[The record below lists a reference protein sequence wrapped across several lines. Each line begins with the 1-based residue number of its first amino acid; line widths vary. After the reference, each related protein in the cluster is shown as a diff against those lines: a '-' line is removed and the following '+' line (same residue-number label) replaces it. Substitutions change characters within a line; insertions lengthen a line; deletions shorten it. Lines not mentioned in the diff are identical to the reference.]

1 MTSPL
6 ATATTPLPIEVIDA
20 HHHFLDTTNNE
31 FQSFLGKFVPNES
44 YLPEHYDRDV
54 LQPLQQAGVT
64 VTGSVH
70 VECMP
75 DDGSKEAA
83 WIESLSSSVKAI
95 VGSCDLASSTVG
107 QDLQKLKES
116 STRLRGVRWI
126 LDCVGPFEPDTAT
139 HVATTRHDGID
150 YLRGSNG
157 GYDGGAV
164 PAFER
169 GFAMLEQHQL
179 GFDLQCAPAQL
190 LQAAKLFSKY
200 PNIPVCIDH
209 LGKPRMLFGSD
220 DSTNTDP
227 NKGELEVWREG
238 MKAMAKLSHVHVKI
252 SMLGYAIPGW
262 TRSPARVELMKK
274 LVQEVVDM
282 FGADRCMVALNWWK
296 DGACSDADGL
306 SSVGPD
312 PVDFLRYMSY
322 FFEDYGEQDRKKLFV
337 ETARKFYR
345 F

>member
-1 MTSPL
+1 MTDPL
-6 ATATTPLPIEVIDA
+6 ANTPLPTEFVDA
-20 HHHFLDTTNNE
+20 HHHFLDTTINE
-31 FQSFLGKFVPNES
+31 FQSFLGKCVPNES
-44 YLPEHYDRDV
+44 YLPEHYYRDV
-54 LQPLQQAGVT
+54 VQPLKQAGVT
-64 VTGSVH
+64 VAGSVH

-75 DDGSKEAA
+75 DDGSEEAA
-83 WIESLSSSVKAI
+83 WIDSLSSSVKAI
-95 VGSCDLASSTVG
+95 VGSCDLASPTVG
-107 QDLQKLKES
+107 HDLENLKEA

-157 GYDGGAV
+157 GYDGDAV

-179 GFDLQCAPAQL
+179 SFDLQCAPAQL
-190 LQAAKLFSKY
+190 LQASKLFSKY

-209 LGKPRMLFGSD
+209 LGKPRTLLGSD
-220 DSTNTDP
+220 DSTTTDP
-227 NKGELEVWREG
+227 NEGELEVWREG
-238 MKAMAKLSHVHVKI
+238 MNAMAKLSHVHVKI
-252 SMLGYAIPGW
+252 SMLGYSIPGW
-262 TRSPARVELMKK
+262 TRTPARVELMKN
-274 LVQEVVDM
+274 LVREVVDM
-282 FGADRCMVALNWWK
+282 FGVDRCMVALNWWK

-312 PVDFLRYMSY
+312 PVEFLRYMSY
-322 FFEDYGEQDRKKLFV
+322 FFQGYDEHDRKKLFV
-337 ETARKFYR
+337 GTARKFYR